1 MRSMRFLCRLALP
14 VVILVSA
21 AGAAGAQSPEI
32 QQACTPDAMR
42 LCGQFIPDRERVT
55 ACMKAHHREWSE
67 ACRTAILGGRRV
79 ARGRVHRHREHRH
92 RPYRHERHERHYRH
106 RHER

>member
-1 MRSMRFLCRLALP
+1 MWSTRFLCRLALP
-14 VVILVSA
+14 VVILVGA

-67 ACRTAILGGRRV
+67 ACRLATSGGRRV
-79 ARGRVHRHREHRH
+79 ARGRV
-92 RPYRHERHERHYRH
+92 YRHHGYHHPEHHHYRH
-106 RHER
+106 HRKH

>member
-1 MRSMRFLCRLALP
+1 MWSTRFLCRLAVP
-14 VVILVSA
+14 VVILVGA
-21 AGAAGAQSPEI
+21 AGAAGAQSPEA

-42 LCGQFIPDRERVT
+42 LCGQFIPDRAKVT

-67 ACRTAILGGRRV
+67 ACRTAILGGRHV
-79 ARGRVHRHREHRH
+79 ARGRVYRH

-106 RHER
+106 YRRRHER

>member
-14 VVILVSA
+14 VVVLVGA

-67 ACRTAILGGRRV
+67 ACRLATSGGRRV
-79 ARGRVHRHREHRH
+79 ARGRRYRH
-92 RPYRHERHERHYRH
+92 RPYRHERHARHERHYRR

>member
-1 MRSMRFLCRLALP
+1 MWSMRFLGRLALP
-14 VVILVSA
+14 VVIVLGA
-21 AGAAGAQSPEI
+21 AGAAAAQSPDV

-42 LCGQFIPDRERVT
+42 LCGQFIPDRDRVT

-67 ACRTAILGGRRV
+67 ACRLAATGGRRV
-79 ARGRVHRHREHRH
+79 EAGRRVYRHRESHH
-92 RPYRHERHERHYRH
+92 PSHHYRHH